1 MTRDEIIARLKAH
14 ETEIRAE
21 GVVHLALFG
30 SRARGD
36 ARPDSDLDILV
47 DFDAARDID
56 WKNLTGVYG
65 RLEQATGLAI
75 SLLDRATLRP
85 RFAARIADDLI
96 QVF

>member
-1 MTRDEIIARLKAH
+1 MTRDEIISRLKAH

-36 ARPDSDLDILV
+36 ARADSDLDVLIE
-47 DFDAARDID
+47 FDANRDID
-56 WKNLTGVYG
+56 WKNLTGVYR
-65 RLEQATGLAI
+65 RLEQATGLGI
-75 SLLDRATLRP
+75 SLVDRAALRP